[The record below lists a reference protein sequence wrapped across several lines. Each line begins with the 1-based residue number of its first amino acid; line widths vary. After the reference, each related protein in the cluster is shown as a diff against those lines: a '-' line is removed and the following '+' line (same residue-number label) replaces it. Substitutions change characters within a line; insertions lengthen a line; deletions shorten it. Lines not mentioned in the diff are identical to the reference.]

1 MSGKGE
7 GTAGSTFWTLVIAF
21 VGLLIGRWSTAR
33 ARAAQDEALTA
44 ALERVSRLEAENDRL
59 KDEAA
64 QRADSAL
71 PLPPPLFPK
80 TMIKVKLNPHRKRRR
95 RL

>member
-7 GTAGSTFWTLVIAF
+7 GTAGSAFWTIVLAF

-64 QRADSAL
+64 QRADAA
-71 PLPPPLFPK
+71 LPPPLFPK
-80 TMIKVKLNPHRKRRR
+80 TMIKVKLNSRKRRR